1 MARLVFGMMRW
12 LDGSIAGAEGG
23 RGLPIPSD
31 VPHRFFDCQMHEVS
45 GSIYGRRMDEVMRH
59 WENDQPGGG
68 EVEAD
73 FATAGRKTP
82 KWVASCT
89 LQAAGPDVGRTSDD
103 LGSVVAEL
111 KRSVE
116 GEIEMA
122 APTLVTSLTALGL
135 IDEDRLYVAPV
146 VPGGRHAVVHAG
158 SAAGP
163 GLCRQRDAARRHG
176 AVALSAGPWRR
187 RGDDL
192 SSSSA

>member
-23 RGLPIPSD
+23 PGLPIPSD
-31 VPHRFFDCQMHEVS
+31 APHRYFDRQMHEVS
-45 GSIYGRRMDEVMRH
+45 GSIYGRRMYEVMRH
-59 WENDQPGGG
+59 WENDQPGWG

-82 KWVASCT
+82 KWVASRT

-103 LGSVVAEL
+103 FGAVVAEL
-111 KRSVE
+111 KLSLE

-122 APTLVTSLTALGL
+122 APTLVASLTALGL
-135 IDEDRLYVAPV
+135 IDEHRLYVAPL

-158 SAAGP
+158 NAAGP
-163 GLCRQRDAARRHG
+163 GVCRQRDAARRHG
-176 AVALSAGPWRR
+176 AFALSAGLRRR

-192 SSSSA
+192 SPSSA